1 MIFFE
6 IDMKTVLIF
15 LFFGNLTTAG
25 LLAIYSS
32 DSIAHRTYRQF
43 LAGKLFQGIS
53 WILLAMRGKI
63 PDVFSAHLGNSLLLA
78 GFALEA
84 LAIISVEKPRKKW
97 ETFYAI
103 IVTVFIFV
111 FWGFAKQPNQYV
123 YISSAFAALMFLS
136 VTIFFLR
143 DAKKSVLRYALSV
156 IYAVSCFI
164 LLVRS
169 TNAFLDSDYK
179 LMTSEFSQTLT
190 FLSTYFL
197 MIISGSSFLLL
208 QRERTDELLR
218 GVNQELDQLAHI
230 DGLTDLANRRKF
242 SEIMTYGILESR
254 RRAEPLTLI
263 MADIDFFKKYN
274 DHYGHVYGDRC
285 LIQVAQE
292 LKQHCHRGTDL
303 ITRYGGEEFAIVL
316 INTDTT
322 QAGLI
327 AEAIRKGVHGLSIP
341 HADSD
346 ISDCVTLSLGVFSA
360 IPTSDEHDYD
370 WYIIEADRRL
380 YDAKHAG
387 RNQCVCR

>member
-254 RRAEPLTLI
+254 RGAEPLTLI

-274 DHYGHVYGDRC
+274 DHYDHVYGDRC

-346 ISDCVTLSLGVFSA
+346 ISDCVTLRLGVYSA
-360 IPTSDEHDYD
+360 KPTSDEHD
-370 WYIIEADRRL
+370 
-380 YDAKHAG
+380 
-387 RNQCVCR
+387 